1 MIKVYVIILIVFIIF
16 IAIQAY
22 YYSIKLKNNQKKIK
36 EVESFENTLTNIKTN
51 CNNNYKLDD
60 TSLELLLS
68 DYNKLNNKI

>member
-1 MIKVYVIILIVFIIF
+1 MIMVYVIILIVFLIF

-22 YYSIKLKNNQKKIK
+22 YYSIKLKNNQNKIK
-36 EVESFENTLTNIKTN
+36 EVESFENTLNNIKTN

>member
-1 MIKVYVIILIVFIIF
+1 MINIYLLILIIFIIF

-36 EVESFENTLTNIKTN
+36 EVESFENTLTNIKSN
-51 CNNNYKLDD
+51 CDNNYKLDD
-60 TSLELLLS
+60 SSLELLLS

>member
-1 MIKVYVIILIVFIIF
+1 MIKLYLLILIIFIIF

-51 CNNNYKLDD
+51 CDNNYKLDD
-60 TSLELLLS
+60 SSLELLLN